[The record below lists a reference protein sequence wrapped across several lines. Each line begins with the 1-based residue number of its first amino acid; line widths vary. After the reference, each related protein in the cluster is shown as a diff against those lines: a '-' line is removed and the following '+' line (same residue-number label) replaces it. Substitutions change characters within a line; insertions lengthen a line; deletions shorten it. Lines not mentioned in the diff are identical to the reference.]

1 MESFWN
7 KDKTNKFEEIR
18 ENIEIDTCII
28 GGGLTGTSVGY
39 KLSKS
44 QRVAIVER
52 ERICSHTSGC
62 TTGKITSQHGL
73 FYNYLINSKGKEFA
87 KKYLEANEIALKNI
101 EKIIE
106 KENID
111 CDFEKQDAYVF
122 TESEDQIKK
131 IETEYEAV
139 QSIDEE
145 KSELLKKVD
154 LPLQNIRLAIKFKD
168 QAQFNPVKY
177 VDGLVSNI
185 IKNNGV
191 IFEDSKAINIE
202 KSGSKYVVYV
212 NNNKI
217 TAKNVVIATRYPFI
231 SMPGYYFLKM
241 YQSTSFAVVADVNEK
256 LFEGMYINSEIPT
269 LSFRT
274 IKDGDKKLLLAVGYD
289 YKTGTGGLTNGY
301 KELEKVIRRMYP
313 ASQFLYRWS
322 AEDCISLDKY
332 PYIGEFSALMSNVYV
347 ATGFNKWGITSSNI
361 AAEIITDKIMN
372 KENKYEK
379 IFKARRMEPIK
390 NIKEVGNM
398 LKESTNGIVVSR
410 LTLPEKPKCTHLG
423 CELHF
428 NNVDKIWECPC
439 HGSKFTENGKV
450 IETPANKDLPKGRL
464 PKVAKGTVLLA
475 INCQENRP
483 LGNLGNRPFGNLGT
497 SFVLLT
503 FYLIHLKTIFYECS
517 I

>member
-7 KDKTNKFEEIR
+7 KDKSKKFEEIK
-18 ENIEIDTCII
+18 ENIEVDTCII
-28 GGGLTGTSVGY
+28 GGGLTGISVGY
-39 KLSKS
+39 KLSKN

-52 ERICSHTSGC
+52 DIICSRTSGC

-73 FYNYLINSKGKEFA
+73 FYNYLINSNDKEFA
-87 KKYLEANEIALKNI
+87 KKYLEANETAIENI
-101 EKIIE
+101 KKIIK
-106 KENID
+106 KENIE
-111 CDFEKQDAYVF
+111 CDFEMQDAYVF
-122 TESEDQIKK
+122 TESENEIQK
-131 IETEYEAV
+131 IETEYDAV
-139 QSIDEE
+139 QSIDKE
-145 KSELLKKVD
+145 KCELLKEID
-154 LPLQNIRLAIKFKD
+154 LPLKNIKLAIKFKN

-177 VDGLVSNI
+177 VDGLVSSI
-185 IKNNGV
+185 MKNNGV
-191 IFEDSKAINIE
+191 IFEESKATNIE
-202 KSGSKYVVYV
+202 KSGSNYVVYV
-212 NNNKI
+212 NNNKVK
-217 TAKNVVIATRYPFI
+217 TKNVVIATRYPFI

-256 LFEGMYINSEIPT
+256 LFNGMYINSEIPT

-301 KELEKVIRRMYP
+301 ENLEKEVRRMYP
-313 ASQFLYRWS
+313 ASKFLYRWS

-332 PYIGEFSALMSNVYV
+332 PYIGEFSTLMPNVYV
-347 ATGFNKWGITSSNI
+347 ATGFNKWGVTSSNI
-361 AAEIITDKIMN
+361 AAEIITDKIMK
-372 KENKYEK
+372 KENKYEE

-439 HGSKFTENGKV
+439 HGSKFTKEGKV
-450 IETPANKDLPKGRL
+450 IETPANKDLKMG
-464 PKVAKGTVLLA
+464 K
-475 INCQENRP
+475 EN
-483 LGNLGNRPFGNLGT
+483 
-497 SFVLLT
+497 
-503 FYLIHLKTIFYECS
+503 
-517 I
+517 